1 MPWFASR
8 WPNRPP
14 ASASS
19 MTRRAWRWNMAG
31 WNKEAIAPS
40 MLHYKTKNLW
50 LHFKKDCSPCRI
62 SNMLLSKPNW
72 HWECLW
78 KDSANWRQ
86 TESHRELQNLARA
99 EGISADIEDEIKGKK
114 IRKRQITIHWRK
126 RLFIIP
132 YKSTIISYICGIFVL
147 K

>member
-19 MTRRAWRWNMAG
+19 MTRKAWRWNMAG

-62 SNMLLSKPNW
+62 SSMLLSKPNW
-72 HWECLW
+72 HQECLW

-99 EGISADIEDEIKGKK
+99 EGISADIEDEIKGKIATK
-114 IRKRQITIHWRK
+114 LLKGIKKGVDFKR
-126 RLFIIP
+126 FP
-132 YKSTIISYICGIFVL
+132 YKSTTIKNICGTFVPN
-147 K
+147 